1 MLRIAPILLAC
12 TAACTLAA
20 CGDRAP
26 ANNAAAEMAANNA
39 AAIAPE
45 PILNSTLE
53 QAQPELIPPAPGEV
67 GGLPDDKTPL
77 SEAPFAPDSPQAAA
91 DLVQRYAAALEAGK
105 FDDAYALWGSGGDTA
120 GMSAADFARSFD
132 KYSEIHGQVGGPS
145 QPEGAA
151 GSVYVTVPLQLYGRL
166 KAGGTFNLI
175 GPVTIRRVNDVPG
188 AAPSQLKWHI
198 DRSDLKPKGVT
209 REAGG

>member
-1 MLRIAPILLAC
+1 MLHRFSLLSIAALL
-12 TAACTLAA
+12 TLAA
-20 CGDRAP
+20 CGDSAPP
-26 ANNAAAEMAANNA
+26 ANDAAANNT
-39 AAIAPE
+39 AAIAAE
-45 PILNSTLE
+45 PILGGTLE
-53 QAQPELIPPAPGEV
+53 KTQNELIPPAPGEP

-91 DLVQRYAAALEAGK
+91 DLVQRYAAFLEERK
-105 FDDAYALWGSGGDTA
+105 FDEAYAIWGGGGDA
-120 GMSAADFARSFD
+120 SGMTAADFARSFD
-132 KYSEIHGQVGGPS
+132 KYSEIHAQVGGPS
-145 QPEGAA
+145 AAEGAA

-188 AAPSQLKWHI
+188 ATPAQLKWHI
-198 DRSDLKPKGVT
+198 DNSDLKPKGVT